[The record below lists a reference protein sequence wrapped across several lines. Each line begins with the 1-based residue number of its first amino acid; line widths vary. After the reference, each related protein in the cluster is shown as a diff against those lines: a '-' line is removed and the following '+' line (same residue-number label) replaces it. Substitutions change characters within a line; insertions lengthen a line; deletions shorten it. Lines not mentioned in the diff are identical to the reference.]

1 MSTNPQLDFHPDAE
15 SLSAFAEQALPKQEQ
30 EQVLAHL
37 AVCSRCRQ
45 VVYLAQEAASELD
58 MTEAAAYRL
67 ELDPAAAFRFAAAMP
82 AAPAMAASA
91 GSAGDRGPK
100 QPPWWSGSW
109 RIAWIPAG
117 ALAAIIGIV
126 ILVHLRHPR
135 QGQDA
140 GTEMAKTDALS
151 APQQSVPRAD
161 QKPSEPSLKG
171 KGLGDAGR
179 PAPAQTN
186 SIVVAKKTLPVP
198 FVAQSEEQ
206 PKAVAHPPAA
216 AALGSMQMSGSDF
229 DRERVL
235 QSEQRQAVAAQADS
249 SMSSGHAAA
258 GSAPRAANA
267 GSGSSD
273 NTVEANAAPVIVD
286 GAPPGI
292 AGGAAEPPMPAAPS
306 PVAVKPESLG
316 SFEVSSQQLKQRS
329 AAMIAVNRS
338 RTVMLPSGLIAVST
352 VSASQL
358 SLAVDRIGNVYLSQ
372 DSGGH
377 WDSVD
382 RQWSGRAIVVRLQRN
397 LQSAGGR
404 TEESKS
410 GSSQNE
416 PKSST
421 VDSLAEPP
429 APASV
434 FEISNDSGK
443 VWVSTDGKTWSAK

>member
-1 MSTNPQLDFHPDAE
+1 MSSNPQLDFHPDAE

-37 AVCSRCRQ
+37 ALCSRCRQ
-45 VVYLAQEAASELD
+45 VVYLAQEAASELE
-58 MTEAAAYRL
+58 MTEAAAYRP

-91 GSAGDRGPK
+91 STAGDRGPT

-126 ILVHLRHPR
+126 ILVHLRQPR
-135 QGQDA
+135 QGPDA
-140 GTEMAKTDALS
+140 GTEMAKTVPLS
-151 APQQSVPRAD
+151 APEQSAPRIG
-161 QKPSEPSLKG
+161 QKPGEPFLKG
-171 KGLGDAGR
+171 KGLADTGR

-186 SIVVAKKTLPVP
+186 AIVRAKKTSPGP
-198 FVAQSEEQ
+198 FVAQREEQ
-206 PKAVAHPPAA
+206 PKAVAPPPPAA
-216 AALGSMQMSGSDF
+216 AAFGAMQMSRSDL

-249 SMSSGHAAA
+249 GMFSRHAAA
-258 GSAPRAANA
+258 GSTPRPANA

-286 GAPPGI
+286 GAPSGI
-292 AGGAAEPPMPAAPS
+292 AGGAAAPPMPSAP
-306 PVAVKPESLG
+306 PAAVKPESIG
-316 SFEVSSQQLKQRS
+316 SFVVSSQRLTQRS
-329 AAMIAVNRS
+329 AGLMAVHKSN
-338 RTVMLPSGLIAVST
+338 TVMLPSGLIAVST
-352 VSASQL
+352 VFARQL
-358 SLAVDRIGNVYLSQ
+358 SLAVDRLGNVYLSQ
-372 DSGGH
+372 DSGAH

-382 RQWSGRAIVVRLQRN
+382 RQWSGRAIVVRLQRK
-397 LQSAGGR
+397 LQSATVR

-416 PKSST
+416 PQSST
-421 VDSLAEPP
+421 ADSLAEPP

-434 FEISNDSGK
+434 FEIINDGGK